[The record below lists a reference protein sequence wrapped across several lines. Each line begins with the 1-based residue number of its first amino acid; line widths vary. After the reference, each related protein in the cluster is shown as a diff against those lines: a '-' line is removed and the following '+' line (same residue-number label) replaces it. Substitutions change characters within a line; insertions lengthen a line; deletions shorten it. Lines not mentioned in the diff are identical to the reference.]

1 MAATPASVRCSL
13 SLALLLAWL
22 AAHAAEPVSFAPRP
36 DLPIDLDAASSEF
49 DRRHE
54 KLVFRSL
61 RITQGPLQITADLGE
76 ATRIDFENARWNFS
90 GNVVIEN
97 QGARVYCSS
106 AELSFVGHELRSA
119 QLTGSPARF
128 EHLREGAM
136 RTEGRSGLIDYDVT
150 SATIRLSRD
159 AWLSDGANEVSGE
172 RITYDL
178 RREYVT
184 AEADGSGQVRMR
196 INPPA
201 RDDKA
206 GASP

>member
-1 MAATPASVRCSL
+1 MSVAATRASVRCSL

-106 AELSFVGHELRSA
+106 AELSFVGHA
-119 QLTGSPARF
+119 HIGQP
-128 EHLREGAM
+128 
-136 RTEGRSGLIDYDVT
+136 
-150 SATIRLSRD
+150 
-159 AWLSDGANEVSGE
+159 EVSHPAPVAEFIE
-172 RITYDL
+172 R
-178 RREYVT
+178 
-184 AEADGSGQVRMR
+184 
-196 INPPA
+196 
-201 RDDKA
+201 RDDLAERRHAIPVVDLVQVDVVGAKSSKA
-206 GASP
+206 VL